1 MANFCIYCD
10 DETGLELAR
19 LERAIGESVLSDIPL
34 AIELLFVSEDEIRA
48 LNADT
53 RGVDKVTD
61 VLSFPTLDGIKDK
74 PICGKEHPF
83 ENMHGDHIVEWSKG
97 GRTVVENLQMVC
109 HDCDKEL
116 TRTMFD

>member
-83 ENMHGDHIVEWSKG
+83 DVDENSAPKNRRKNTGIATIGNCIICSC
-97 GRTVVENLQMVC
+97 TA
-109 HDCDKEL
+109 
-116 TRTMFD
+116 